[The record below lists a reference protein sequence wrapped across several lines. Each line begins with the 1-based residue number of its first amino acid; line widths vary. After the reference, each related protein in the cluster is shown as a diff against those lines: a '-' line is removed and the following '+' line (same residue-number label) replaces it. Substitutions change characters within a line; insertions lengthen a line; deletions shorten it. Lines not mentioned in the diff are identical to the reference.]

1 MSRIFLGD
9 KNAFSVEERMNME
22 RKYIYEN
29 AIIYVKIH
37 NESSDR
43 IYNAT
48 EKFLRKV
55 ILEKENKK

>member
-1 MSRIFLGD
+1 
-9 KNAFSVEERMNME
+9 ME